1 MGTEILTKLKADLL
15 DVKDSKLERMN
26 KLRTHYEN
34 RLREH
39 QEKFDAGR
47 EELEKKIAQY
57 RGSNEKLRG
66 SNQDDEAEWKK
77 KARTRDRE
85 IKELIEKYDVQ
96 VREMAINLSEH
107 QEMYKKDQRQLN
119 ELKEHFEK
127 VDEEKA
133 CIAAEEAIADARRH
147 KMETEKNRRNDD
159 AALIQAVWRGII
171 QREQFT
177 IMKKSKKKKGG
188 GKKKK

>member
-1 MGTEILTKLKADLL
+1 MG
-15 DVKDSKLERMN
+15 N
-26 KLRTHYEN
+26 QKLRNTS
-34 RLREH
+34 
-39 QEKFDAGR
+39 QD
-47 EELEKKIAQY
+47 EEQ
-57 RGSNEKLRG
+57 
-66 SNQDDEAEWKK
+66 QKK
-77 KARTRDRE
+77 KTAKRYEMDVETV
-85 IKELIEKYDVQ
+85 IKAYDVQ

-147 KMETEKNRRNDD
+147 KMEAAKNRRNED

-177 IMKKSKKKKGG
+177 TMKKAKKKKGG

>member
-1 MGTEILTKLKADLL
+1 MG
-15 DVKDSKLERMN
+15 
-26 KLRTHYEN
+26 
-34 RLREH
+34 
-39 QEKFDAGR
+39 
-47 EELEKKIAQY
+47 
-57 RGSNEKLRG
+57 
-66 SNQDDEAEWKK
+66 
-77 KARTRDRE
+77 
-85 IKELIEKYDVQ
+85 YDVQ

-133 CIAAEEAIADARRH
+133 CISAEEAIADARKA
-147 KMETEKNRRNDD
+147 KMQAERNRRNED

-177 IMKKSKKKKGG
+177 VMKKSKKKKGG

>member
-1 MGTEILTKLKADLL
+1 MG
-15 DVKDSKLERMN
+15 DSKLERMT

-57 RGSNEKLRG
+57 RASNEKLRN

-96 VREMAINLSEH
+96 VRDMAIHLSEH

-159 AALIQAVWRGII
+159 ASLIQAVWRGII

-177 IMKKSKKKKGG
+177 AMKKNKKKKGG